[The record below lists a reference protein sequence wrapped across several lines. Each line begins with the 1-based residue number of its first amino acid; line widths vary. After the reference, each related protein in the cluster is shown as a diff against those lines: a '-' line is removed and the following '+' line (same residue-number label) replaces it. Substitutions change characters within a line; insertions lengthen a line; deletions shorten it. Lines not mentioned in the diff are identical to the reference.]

1 MSQVSKH
8 KLNQK
13 VYEKIF
19 SLFPQFLS
27 RLSRQGNAQ
36 VVINSL
42 FSTTERTMI
51 AKRIAASFMLTKGY
65 TYQQIKNRLCLSN
78 GTVGKIAEITKN
90 ADPVYVK
97 ELQSISK
104 EDEFDLDIDCA
115 QNFL

>member
-78 GTVGKIAEITKN
+78 GTVGKIAEITKKLGT
-90 ADPVYVK
+90 PVNK
-97 ELQSISK
+97 TEKIK
-104 EDEFDLDIDCA
+104 IKP
-115 QNFL
+115 